1 MKGIVVHHQGKI
13 WRSLEGR
20 GSVGRLAIQAINAVP
35 VKQEGA
41 SSGSDM
47 RRPLYFVFSIGG
59 LPFAASKNVTLRK
72 GRRYPD
78 IEHWFVLPEPPQ
90 HLELNELQEAS
101 VAHVL
106 TTSCATYPSSPLLSV
121 LDPPFNHS

>member
-1 MKGIVVHHQGKI
+1 MRGIVVHHQGKI

-20 GSVGRLAIQAINAVP
+20 GSIGRLEVQTINAVP

-41 SSGSDM
+41 CGGPAV

-59 LPFAASKNVTLRK
+59 RRFAASKNVTLRK

-78 IEHWFVLPEPPQ
+78 VEHWFVLSESPQ
-90 HLELNELQEAS
+90 HLELNELQQAS
-101 VAHVL
+101 VAPV
-106 TTSCATYPSSPLLSV
+106 
-121 LDPPFNHS
+121 

>member
-20 GSVGRLAIQAINAVP
+20 GSVGCLAIQAINAVP

-41 SSGSDM
+41 GSGSGV
-47 RRPLYFVFSIGG
+47 RRPLYFIFSIGG
-59 LPFAASKNVTLRK
+59 RPFAASKNVTLRK

-78 IEHWFVLPEPPQ
+78 VEHWFVLSESPQ
-90 HLELNELQEAS
+90 HFELNELQQAS
-101 VAHVL
+101 G
-106 TTSCATYPSSPLLSV
+106 SPVS
-121 LDPPFNHS
+121 PA

>member
-20 GSVGRLAIQAINAVP
+20 GSVGRLEIRTINAVP

-41 SSGSDM
+41 CGGPAV

-59 LPFAASKNVTLRK
+59 RRFAASKNVTLRK

-78 IEHWFVLPEPPQ
+78 VEHWFVLSESPQ
-90 HLELNELQEAS
+90 HLELNELQQAS
-101 VAHVL
+101 VAPV
-106 TTSCATYPSSPLLSV
+106 
-121 LDPPFNHS
+121 